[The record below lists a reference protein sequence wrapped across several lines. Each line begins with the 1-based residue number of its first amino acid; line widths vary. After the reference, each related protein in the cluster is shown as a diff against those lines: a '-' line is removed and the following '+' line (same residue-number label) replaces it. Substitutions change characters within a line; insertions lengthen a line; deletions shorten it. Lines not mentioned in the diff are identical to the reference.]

1 MHRRFVSA
9 ALASAA
15 ISLAATASGVAAQ
28 EAAPSAGPKDVPE
41 ETVYDDTWVSV
52 GVGAGLGPSYS
63 GSDDYVLFPAPIVQG
78 KIGGVGISPRAAGL
92 ALDVIDDAPG
102 SAVNFSFGPSFRM
115 RSDRATRIEDDVVKL
130 AGELDRAWEVGV
142 SAGISKPALLN
153 PYDSLSFSVD
163 TRWDVAGAHGGM
175 VIEPGISYFTPLS
188 RGMAASLSVG
198 AEYGDDDFNSYYFTV
213 DAPQSAASGLDRY
226 DADAGFNSVGT
237 NLLLAIDLDGNLVN
251 GGIAAVLIGGYS
263 RLLGDAKN
271 TPYTSERGSADQFI
285 GGVGIGYTF

>member
-15 ISLAATASGVAAQ
+15 ISLAVTASGVAAQ
-28 EAAPSAGPKDVPE
+28 EVVPPAAPQVDPE
-41 ETVYDDTWVSV
+41 DTVYDDTWISI

-115 RSDRATRIEDDVVKL
+115 RSDRASRIEDEVVEM

-153 PYDSLSFSVD
+153 PYDSLSFAVD
-163 TRWDVAGAHGGM
+163 TRWDVAGAHSGM

-188 RGMAASLSVG
+188 RGMAASLSVS

-213 DAPQSAASGLDRY
+213 DPAQSAASGLDRY
-226 DADAGFNSVGT
+226 DAEAGFNSVGT
-237 NLLLAIDLDGNLVN
+237 NLLLAIDLDGNLLN
-251 GGIAAVLIGGYS
+251 GGVSAVLIGGYS

-271 TPYTSERGSADQFI
+271 TPYTSERGSANQFI